1 MGACD
6 IKEVYTFSARR
17 LSSYWMENL
26 AKRSLN
32 YSCIGTGVGRLE
44 LGVFMSFVLRTKLEP
59 NGFKEFLPKKSESID
74 T

>member
-1 MGACD
+1 MDDMGACD

-32 YSCIGTGVGRLE
+32 YSCIGTGVGTNEHL
-44 LGVFMSFVLRTKLEP
+44 LFFH
-59 NGFKEFLPKKSESID
+59 
-74 T
+74 